1 MTRGGVSP
9 GKTLGT
15 RKTGNKEKRI
25 QLNSQIPKLTLGT
38 RKARMTN
45 PFISIIKKNFSILCN
60 LILIN
65 PSFSPF
71 SVQLCSVKYQ
81 S

>member
-1 MTRGGVSP
+1 MSP
-9 GKTLGT
+9 GKALGT
-15 RKTGNKEKRI
+15 SKTGNEEKRI

-45 PFISIIKKNFSILCN
+45 PFISLTKKLKTFSILCN
-60 LILIN
+60 LSLIN